1 MNKKTNILL
10 IDDEKDFCE
19 LVINIL
25 RVDPYLVECAYT
37 IQEALKM
44 LTIKSPDFIFLDN
57 NLPDGKGI
65 DFLKEYNSLFTKSK
79 VIMITAD
86 SSDNLRKA
94 AFQWGVYEFLV
105 KPFSLIKLRDLTS
118 AVPDAA

>member
-1 MNKKTNILL
+1 MDTKTTILI

-19 LVINIL
+19 LVLNIL
-25 RVDPYLVECAYT
+25 RVDPYLVECAYN
-37 IQEALKM
+37 IQEALKI

-65 DFLKEYNSLFTKSK
+65 DFLKEHNSLFAKSK

-86 SSDNLRKA
+86 ASDNLRKT
-94 AFQWGVYEFLV
+94 AFQWGVFQFLV
-105 KPFSLIKLRDLTS
+105 KPFSLIKLRNLTS
-118 AVPDAA
+118 ALPDAA